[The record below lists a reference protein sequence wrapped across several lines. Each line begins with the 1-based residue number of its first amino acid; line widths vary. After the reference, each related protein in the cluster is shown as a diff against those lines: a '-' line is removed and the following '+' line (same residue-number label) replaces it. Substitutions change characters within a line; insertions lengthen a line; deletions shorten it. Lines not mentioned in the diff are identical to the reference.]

1 MRAHSPDVPTFSRQS
16 GSRPSEASVGTQSFI
31 IMAFVYILQ
40 SLRNSKYYIGSTT
53 DLKRRLDQHNSG
65 WEHTGKSL
73 GPFELKFSQEFKN
86 INLARTME
94 KKLKSLKRRDYI
106 KKIIQDGVIK
116 KVVAQEDLELGPI
129 AQSVR
134 AGDS

>member
-1 MRAHSPDVPTFSRQS
+1 
-16 GSRPSEASVGTQSFI
+16 
-31 IMAFVYILQ
+31 
-40 SLRNSKYYIGSTT
+40 
-53 DLKRRLDQHNSG
+53 
-65 WEHTGKSL
+65 
-73 GPFELKFSQEFKN
+73 
-86 INLARTME
+86 ME